1 MTDTKLQVFKT
12 GKQLW
17 NSELLNNLT
26 RIPSYD
32 LEQNSFSHFRFDIR
46 LMKEGR
52 MKGQAFIT
60 LPSEDKAKKAL
71 RDVHG
76 YILQGK
82 PMVIVSL
89 NIFYLLHKFRGDVE
103 C

>member
-1 MTDTKLQVFKT
+1 
-12 GKQLW
+12 
-17 NSELLNNLT
+17 
-26 RIPSYD
+26 
-32 LEQNSFSHFRFDIR
+32 
-46 LMKEGR
+46 MKEGR

-82 PMVIVSL
+82 PMVIVSF
-89 NIFYLLHKFRGDVE
+89 NRFFHSADVYALWTLSLVRFFNL
-103 C
+103 

>member
-1 MTDTKLQVFKT
+1 
-12 GKQLW
+12 
-17 NSELLNNLT
+17 
-26 RIPSYD
+26 
-32 LEQNSFSHFRFDIR
+32 
-46 LMKEGR
+46 MKEGR

-82 PMVIVSL
+82 PMVIVSF
-89 NIFYLLHKFRGDVE
+89 NIFYLLQELRRDVDVL
-103 C
+103 